1 MLFAIMEAVQKYI
14 GVDSLMKVM
23 RLSKKFR
30 NRKLEMIIFP
40 IEEHEEGFIFS
51 IGTGGNFELML

>member
-1 MLFAIMEAVQKYI
+1 MEAVQKYI

-23 RLSKKFR
+23 GLSKKFR